1 MLAFLSKLLP
11 KEYKGLLA
19 LGQQIFANLDTK
31 EERADALAYIK
42 EALSDG
48 QVTVPEWGRIGGK
61 LGIADI
67 SQDILPD
74 IITIQVIAWVSVVV
88 GGIGLARIVWNKVRW
103 FSDS

>member
-1 MLAFLSKLLP
+1 MSKI
-11 KEYKGLLA
+11 KEYFPIPLIL
-19 LGQQIFANLDTK
+19 F
-31 EERADALAYIK
+31 
-42 EALSDG
+42 
-48 QVTVPEWGRIGGK
+48 GG
-61 LGIADI
+61 IMADI